1 MKKTKCLN
9 GDECLFLKR
18 PGGCHFWHSLR
29 ERKLGRN
36 QRKRI
41 KKRQQTL
48 KKAQKAVT
56 QTISAQPVAAQPV
69 PAQLVAAQPVAAQP
83 VAAQPQS
90 QVIQVVVRPLWRTFH
105 RGCDDCSHEG
115 CSKCHYR
122 TVCGQEIVTAPS
134 RLPREIA
141 CRRCGAVG
149 DSDDLYCLKCGY

>member
-1 MKKTKCLN
+1 MKRKCLN
-9 GDECLFLKR
+9 GDKCPFLKR
-18 PGGCHFWHSLR
+18 PGGCHFWHPLH
-29 ERKLGRN
+29 ELKLGRN

-48 KKAQKAVT
+48 KKTSLEKIARQAP
-56 QTISAQPVAAQPV
+56 AQPVAV
-69 PAQLVAAQPVAAQP
+69 QPVAVQPVAVQP
-83 VAAQPQS
+83 VAAQPQT
-90 QVIQVVVRPLWRTFH
+90 QVVQVVVRPLWRTFH

-141 CRRCGAVG
+141 CRNCGALG
-149 DSDDLYCLKCGY
+149 DADDLYCLKCGY

>member
-1 MKKTKCLN
+1 MKKTKCSTRDKCPY
-9 GDECLFLKR
+9 GEKCRYLKKT
-18 PGGCHFWHSLR
+18 GGCRKWHPLH

-41 KKRQQTL
+41 KKKRKL
-48 KKAQKAVT
+48 NVHKVQKTVIQPAV
-56 QTISAQPVAAQPV
+56 SAQPVAAQP
-69 PAQLVAAQPVAAQP
+69 QT
-83 VAAQPQS
+83 
-90 QVIQVVVRPLWRTFH
+90 QVVQVVVRPLWRTFH

-122 TVCGQEIVTAPS
+122 TVCGKEIITAPGAS

>member
-1 MKKTKCLN
+1 MKKTKCSTRDKCPY
-9 GDECLFLKR
+9 GEKCRYLKKT
-18 PGGCHFWHSLR
+18 GGCRKWHPLH
-29 ERKLGRN
+29 ERKFGRN
-36 QRKRI
+36 QRKKI
-41 KKRQQTL
+41 KKRRKTL
-48 KKAQKAVT
+48 NKAQKKVT
-56 QTISAQPVAAQPV
+56 E
-69 PAQLVAAQPVAAQP
+69 P
-83 VAAQPQS
+83 VAAQPQT
-90 QVIQVVVRPLWRTFH
+90 QVVQVVVRPLWRTFH